1 MAIQTPRID
10 PLQDID
16 PGFERESEVNW
27 RTIGIGV
34 QSLGEAATDV
44 NEQRSIKRAIDIFEK
59 MEDEYWKNE
68 LSPAVAALGQSSE
81 LDIRR
86 DPETGAALDPYGMP
100 ISEGALNIA
109 RNLGLLNKAAAQ
121 GFSPGGLAIRKEAY
135 ILQATRANP
144 GLAPILNKAL
154 QIQTGLGEGS
164 QKYVTSYWEDLLVN
178 AQKANNEKTQLTSAQ
193 QIEDARKLGINIEA
207 YDNQWDFARDVQN
220 AARMRTEAAKLQAE
234 VAADWNNFRVKVYPM
249 LVQQTYQVFQDWI
262 WRYGI
267 TPDRASSVSEQSLQL
282 ARAEWKAL
290 ASSLLAN
297 WNATYTKGT
306 MSIADFEKEVPFL
319 AEINKEVDKVSLDNL
334 SGMFNLV
341 KNRAEREGMISLYG
355 SDYNKYLFEFGL
367 KAATATGF
375 AEHRNF
381 VNLIS
386 SNILKR
392 NGMAMNELGADLTKI
407 LDEMNAKG
415 EESTTGNLL
424 GKLRDSVSASE
435 IWGGKSSPE
444 KQKLQVA
451 VLDTL
456 LSSGNNPKLLND
468 PQYAYQL
475 DLYLKGLEEW
485 YKTPGTGPSKTVAK
499 KALDVANSIG
509 FRKAI
514 SELPNDKRDVILQGL
529 YRAVAT
535 ELSDLNQRL
544 ISDEAGLGP
553 EVLAEV
559 VNRPIPNET
568 IVETLNRWAYNL
580 ASVLD
585 FKEPSQ
591 EKMAYP
597 PKELDTF
604 IRYNQGRY
612 EFASR
617 SYIDKDR
624 RSQSATTAKL
634 NAKYGEDLNRILA
647 ALEVF
652 APSIGNPNKDL
663 YNNTRIAIEEGERA
677 ILGRN

>member
-1 MAIQTPRID
+1 MAIQTPRTD

-27 RTIGIGV
+27 RAIGIGL
-34 QSLGEAATDV
+34 QSLGEAATDI
-44 NEQRSIKRAIDIFEK
+44 NENRNIKRAVDIFEN
-59 MEDEYWKNE
+59 MENEYWKNE
-68 LSPAVAALGQSSE
+68 LSPAVAALGQSGE
-81 LDIRR
+81 LDIQR

-154 QIQTGLGEGS
+154 QIQTGLGEGG
-164 QKYVTSYWEDLLVN
+164 QKYVTSYWEDLLVH

-207 YDNQWDFARDVQN
+207 YDNQWEFARDVQN
-220 AARMRTEAAKLQAE
+220 AARMRTDAAKLQAE

-249 LVQQTYQVFQDWI
+249 LVQNTYQVFQDWI

-267 TPDRASSVSEQSLQL
+267 TPDRANSVSEQSLQM

-290 ASSLLAN
+290 SSSLLAN

-306 MSIADFEKEVPFL
+306 MSISDFEKEVPFL

-334 SGMFNLV
+334 SNMFNLV
-341 KNRAEREGMISLYG
+341 KNRSDREGMIALYG

-392 NGMAMNELGADLTKI
+392 NGMAMNELGADLSKI
-407 LDEMNAKG
+407 VEDMEAKG
-415 EESTTGNLL
+415 EQPTTGAIISQL
-424 GKLRDSVSASE
+424 KDSVSAAE
-435 IWGGKSSPE
+435 LWGGKSSPE
-444 KQKLQVA
+444 KQKLQLA
-451 VLDTL
+451 ALDTIL
-456 LSSGNNPKLLND
+456 NSSNNPNLLND

-485 YKTPGTGPSKTVAK
+485 YKTPGIGPSKTVAK
-499 KALDVANSIG
+499 KALEVANSIG

-544 ISDEAGLGP
+544 ITDEAGLGP

-559 VNRPIPNET
+559 VNRPISNET
-568 IVETLNRWAYNL
+568 IIDTLNRWAYNL
-580 ASVLD
+580 ANVLD
-585 FKEPSQ
+585 FKEAGP

-597 PKELDTF
+597 PEKLDTF

-617 SYIDKDR
+617 NYLDSAGR
-624 RSQSATTAKL
+624 AQSATTAKL

-652 APSIGNPNKDL
+652 APSTGNPSKDL
-663 YNNTRIAIEEGERA
+663 RNNAKIAAAEGERA